1 MIIKEKTVS
10 SMSIR
15 PFFEILLANGQLPKE
30 IEKSTGI
37 VQAKLD
43 DPGYRVPIKQLIDLV
58 DKCFDVTGD
67 PALGLHFRDYFDST
81 NIYYT
86 TVLYMNCN
94 TLLEACQTWSRYSK
108 LLSDASEVEIGEEGE
123 NYTISY
129 SNTSDYQADWIPEFY
144 LANAVFF
151 NRMTTDTNID
161 PVAVHFQHPAP
172 HYAIEYQKVF
182 RAPVLFEQEKNMLL
196 IQKTDL
202 LRTIPHANATLK
214 TVLEE
219 KANALLDEQA
229 HSKTYQDRVR
239 DSIIVNISTRNL
251 NIDSVAEELGIHRT
265 TLYRKLS
272 QEGTSFT
279 ALLEDV
285 RKKLALTYIKRDLSN
300 HHIAARLGYSDPS
313 AFQQAF
319 KRWFGKSPSK
329 YFSS

>member
-1 MIIKEKTVS
+1 
-10 SMSIR
+10 MSVR
-15 PFFEILLANGQLPKE
+15 PFFEILLANGQSPKE

-37 VQAKLD
+37 VQARLD
-43 DPGYRVPIKQLIDLV
+43 DPGYRVPMKQLIDLV
-58 DKCFDVTGD
+58 DICFDVTGD

-94 TLLEACQTWSRYSK
+94 TLLEACRTWSRYSK

-123 NYTISY
+123 NYTINY

-144 LANAVFF
+144 LANAVYF
-151 NRMTTDTNID
+151 NRMTTNCDIN
-161 PVAVHFQHPAP
+161 PVAAHFQHPAP
-172 HYAIEYQKVF
+172 SYAIEYHKVF
-182 RAPVLFEQEKNMLL
+182 RAPVFFEQEKNMLV
-196 IQKTDL
+196 IKKTDL
-202 LRTIPHANATLK
+202 LRTIPNANETLK
-214 TVLEE
+214 KVLEE
-219 KANALLDEQA
+219 KANALLHEQV
-229 HSKTYQDRVR
+229 HSKTYQDKVR
-239 DSIIVNISTRNL
+239 DLIKKNISTRNL

-279 ALLEDV
+279 VLLEEV
-285 RKKLALTYIKRDLSN
+285 RKKLALAYIKQNLSN
-300 HHIAARLGYSDPS
+300 RHIADRLGYSEPS

-329 YFSS
+329 YFTS